1 MPSSTTIKIATKL
14 YSAFALVLFITLV
27 LAVFAVVRMNSVDKA
42 IGDLNHVT
50 EEKLDPLHVAREALA
65 QTGIAAR
72 NAFIFVDNGAAMRE
86 LDIVDQQK
94 AIYLGAL
101 AQLDKAFSGDADFTK
116 VKAGLQAMAKE
127 LERPRQYRAKAEMD
141 AFGQFL
147 VNECSPLRRQIVAD
161 IDVLLKKVQSQS
173 NAASDEAS
181 HQASSATLWIGVLS
195 ILSVLV
201 CLSVGFLIVR
211 GLLRQLGGEPAY
223 ATEVAQR
230 IAQGELQHA
239 VDVQSAVPSSLVFAI
254 KTMRD
259 SLSGIVSKV
268 RMGTESMALASSE
281 IAAGNIDL
289 SHRTEHQASAL
300 AEVAASMAQ
309 LVSSVGR
316 NADYA
321 ASASK
326 LVQAASEISVRG
338 GEAVDGVVA
347 TMGVINASSR
357 KIVDIIAVID
367 GIAFQTNILAL
378 NAAVEAAR
386 AGEQGRGFAV
396 VASEVRS
403 LAGRSAEAA
412 REVKALISASV
423 ENVEA
428 GTALV
433 DRAGQ
438 TMQEIVQSV
447 QRVSGIIEEISASS
461 AEQSSHMQ
469 QVNSTVGELEQMT
482 QQNAAL
488 VEESAAAAG
497 AMSEQA
503 AVLERLVGRFK
514 LAGAAH
520 QSSYAPSPALLTR
533 S

>member
-1 MPSSTTIKIATKL
+1 MPSSSTMKIATKL
-14 YSAFALVLFITLV
+14 YSAFALVLAITLV
-27 LAVFAVVRMNSVDKA
+27 LAIFAVVRMNSVDKA
-42 IGDLNHVT
+42 ISDLNHVT
-50 EEKLDPLHVAREALA
+50 EEKLDPLRVAREALA

-72 NAFIFVDNGAAMRE
+72 NAFIFVDNGAATRE

-94 AIYLGAL
+94 AVYLGAL
-101 AQLDKAFSGDADFTK
+101 AQLDKAFSGDADFAR

-127 LERPRQYRAKAEMD
+127 LERPRHYRAKAEMD

-173 NAASDEAS
+173 SAASDEAS
-181 HQASSATLWIGVLS
+181 GQASSATFWIGALS
-195 ILSVLV
+195 VLSVLV

-211 GLLRQLGGEPAY
+211 GLLKQLGGEPAY
-223 ATEVAQR
+223 ATDVAQR

-239 VDVQSAVPSSLVFAI
+239 VNVQSAVPSSLVFAI

-289 SHRTEHQASAL
+289 SNRTEHQASAL

-326 LVQAASEISVRG
+326 LVQAASEVSVRG

-396 VASEVRS
+396 VASEVRN
-403 LAGRSAEAA
+403 LAQRSAAA
-412 REVKALISASV
+412 AKEVKLLIDDSVSKVGTGTILVEQAGNTMREVV
-423 ENVEA
+423 E
-428 GTALV
+428 G
-433 DRAGQ
+433 
-438 TMQEIVQSV
+438 V
-447 QRVSGIIEEISASS
+447 QRVSRIMDDISS
-461 AEQSSHMQ
+461 ATREQGVDIGS
-469 QVNSTVGELEQMT
+469 VDKAIVKLDEMT
-482 QQNAAL
+482 LQNAAL
-488 VEESAAAAG
+488 VEQAAAA
-497 AMSEQA
+497 AQSMQNQA
-503 AVLERLVGRFK
+503 AELADVVRVFK
-514 LAGAAH
+514 LEAAH
-520 QSSYAPSPALLTR
+520 A
-533 S
+533 